1 VLKKQIR
8 SVTLLELLTV
18 LLIIGILVA
27 LTIPRFSAM
36 RERALDKEARANL
49 KLIQAAEKIYRM
61 ETLIYY
67 PTGSDADT
75 SGINTNLRLDLP
87 AGAKANWNYS
97 IDDTG
102 GGNNFD
108 AVAARNN
115 PPTNWDRNY
124 SLDRDDDSACC
135 CPKTSVCPSQDWCGS
150 CP

>member
-1 VLKKQIR
+1 MVRKKIR

-18 LLIIGILVA
+18 VLIIGILVA

-36 RERALDKEARANL
+36 RERALDKEAKANL

-61 ETLIYY
+61 EALIYY
-67 PTGSDADT
+67 PTGENADT
-75 SGINTNLRLDLP
+75 AGINTNLRLDLSTD
-87 AGAKANWNYS
+87 ADANWNYS

-115 PPTNWDRNY
+115 PPSGWNREY
-124 SLDRDDDSACC
+124 SLDRNDSEACC
-135 CPKTSVCPSQDWCGS
+135 TAIGGSGSQCLSQDEC
-150 CP
+150 